1 MKWLSSKSQKM
12 KSQKGVSIIDALFAM
27 VIASMIAAAVTTS
40 LGTWFNVR
48 NTSANQDAANQ
59 YAQGILAKTN
69 ALDWDKLGFDNSAP
83 SIIEADSSIPECPA
97 DFRTTAQVGNKTLK
111 TVILNGQPNPAG
123 LAQTAVA
130 ELRGKKYCVLTD
142 VTWNNAAASGNEM
155 SSSSATKNIS
165 VTVKWMDS
173 NNVRSISVNSTRSPS
188 IGEAIPSGISEGRD
202 AETSPIKSF
211 SITKALHDGVNG
223 LVCYRADW
231 NDTSDVVSAV
241 GSAGI
246 GLSPVAVSAALSGD
260 ARNSEQCFTA
270 GESPAYSFYGLT
282 VGDEAGVKF
291 VGGAEYQYP
300 GSKLKAEGRTLSW
313 TKYSSTGTTK
323 YKVMKSTNADF
334 SNPEVLAETSD
345 STYEVAES
353 ADPVWI
359 RVDTEN
365 TEYSVTANS
374 NTIEIAGTG
383 ASE

>member
-1 MKWLSSKSQKM
+1 MKRLSGKALKM

-69 ALDWDKLGFDNSAP
+69 ALDWDKLGFDSTTP
-83 SIIEADSSIPECPA
+83 SIIEPDSSLPECPVA
-97 DFRTTAQVGNKTLK
+97 FRTTAQVGEKTLK
-111 TVILNGQPNPAG
+111 TVLLNGQGNPAG
-123 LAQTAVA
+123 LEQTAVA

-155 SSSSATKNIS
+155 SSSSATKNVS
-165 VTVKWMDS
+165 VTVSWMDN

-202 AETSPIKSF
+202 AETSPIKFF
-211 SITKALHDGVNG
+211 SITKAQHDGVNG

-246 GLSPVAVSAALSGD
+246 GLSPVSVSTALSGE
-260 ARNSEQCFTA
+260 ARNAEQCFTA

-291 VGGAEYQYP
+291 VGGAEYQFP
-300 GSKLKAEGRTLSW
+300 GSKLSAEGRTLSW

-323 YKVMKSTNADF
+323 YKVMKSNNGDF
-334 SNPEVLAETSD
+334 SDPELLIETTD
-345 STYEVAES
+345 SNYEVPES
-353 ADPVWI
+353 EGAVWV

-365 TEYSVTANS
+365 SDYSVPANS
-374 NTIEIAGTG
+374 NVVEIAGVEG
-383 ASE
+383 E